1 MRRRFLLQAFF
12 CATIL
17 LFSSG
22 CGTMYKVAVDERS
35 LSTQVEDE
43 EITMAIRKKFFDDA
57 TVKYLDISTYCY
69 RGDVYLVGEYEDVK
83 QKEQALK
90 LAREVQGVKS
100 VSAYFLPKR
109 STGDCGKGD
118 NLKLMAKIKAKLIKD
133 RDIWSTNIEVK
144 TLQCRAVLLG
154 LVGSEKEIRKAI
166 AHARSISG
174 VKGVKSFLRPTE

>member
-1 MRRRFLLQAFF
+1 MRKGVLSLIFFASVLL
-12 CATIL
+12 L
-17 LFSSG
+17 SSG

-69 RGDVYLVGEYEDVK
+69 HGDVYLVGEYEDIK
-83 QKEQALK
+83 QREQAVN
-90 LAREVQGVKS
+90 LARGVQGVKS
-100 VSAYFLPKR
+100 VSSYFLPKR
-109 STGDCGKGD
+109 STDDCGKGE

-166 AHARSISG
+166 AHARNVTG
-174 VKGVKSFLRPTE
+174 VKGVKSFLRPIE